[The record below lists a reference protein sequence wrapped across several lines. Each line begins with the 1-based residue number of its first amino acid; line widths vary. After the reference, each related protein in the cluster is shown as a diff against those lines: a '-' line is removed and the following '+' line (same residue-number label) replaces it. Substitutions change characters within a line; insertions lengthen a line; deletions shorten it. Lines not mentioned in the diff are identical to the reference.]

1 MILTLPVRYIFET
14 AINFQA
20 ARVAQIG
27 ARRTVDTMIGG
38 SIPVSAEGLFGIAI
52 FFSK

>member
-1 MILTLPVRYIFET
+1 MLEIRIEFSSSEL
-14 AINFQA
+14 
-20 ARVAQIG
+20 AQIG
-27 ARRTVDTMIGG
+27 ALRTVDTMIGG